1 MKFFTNK
8 SIWSKIIIVL
18 IFVLLFEFVVTKP
31 TLGAEVSETI
41 VEGGGTLLKPVMSL
55 VVTIGDGLMTVMQ
68 EVIMGNILTIAPV
81 DVEANIWEILGQ
93 VITAAVAVLA
103 CVAMIAGAIASGGG
117 VVLIIATIAK
127 SILTLGAGVAIGT
140 FVVPAV
146 TEGMASGT
154 MSNISASVFPDTVK
168 IPATLY
174 MPMFNYSPEAIFE
187 GKILLFNV
195 DFFGEPIKIQQDE
208 DGNYY
213 YNDGNE
219 EVITSPQNVAEDLSG
234 IISSWYVGIRNI
246 ALVVMMIVLLYI
258 AIRMML
264 STLASD
270 KAKHREMLKDWL
282 MGMLLLFLMH
292 YIMVFSVTIVQKL
305 TEVISASVDEN
316 VYAVKFPMDDNNKIA
331 KWFDENGLAYM
342 LYDENNNQMAQ
353 NEGDTIGESRYGDVA
368 YAIYMTNSVGKARL
382 DLQLDTG
389 GFSYVGKAICYL
401 ILVCFTVYFT
411 FVYLKRVLY
420 MAFLT
425 MIAPVVAVTYPIDKI
440 SDGSAQGF
448 SKWFKEYIFN
458 LLLQPLHLLL
468 YFTLITSAF
477 NLAGANIIYS
487 IVALGFMLP
496 AERLLR
502 SFFGFEKASTSGALS
517 GAAGGAL
524 AMAGINKLSSVI
536 TNRNH
541 GSSGKNLGTKE
552 DNGTYKEARSPFF
565 GDVDKTEA
573 LSEGFGG
580 DDEEGAGT
588 VRTADDNTLEQEGEE
603 GASRR
608 EEIPVA
614 PGQTT
619 LDLGDGYSEQPRTQ
633 NDFNE
638 INGSEHNN
646 LSGANGREEI
656 PVAPGQTTLDLG
668 EENNQTERIRQ
679 VNQDDEKQ
687 KDELETKKYSKEEI
701 NNRVKDEGKK
711 LSRRQRIIRGAT
723 KVAVRTAPFM
733 EKAAMVYK
741 PVARFAGAATAGA
754 LAVSAGIATGDPSN
768 ALQYGA
774 AGVGAGYM
782 AGKSASDATYENRSQ
797 FLRNRE
803 DMLKKLAERDEHNE
817 YAKSELMKI
826 RAKDY
831 RKAFKKNGYDD
842 ETIKRMQDDGT
853 INRYIDNDINAQ
865 KAVVA
870 EKYREET
877 GATQKKAI
885 ALSKYTDRV
894 GDAYDKADS
903 DKWQKQLSTEFK
915 DKSKLSQKMADK
927 AAKET
932 WDGIGT
938 MRKIEKRMKDIN

>member
-18 IFVLLFEFVVTKP
+18 IFVLLFEFVVAKP
-31 TLGAEVSETI
+31 TLGASTSENI
-41 VEGGGTLLKPVMSL
+41 VEGGGTLLKPILSL

-81 DVEANIWEILGQ
+81 DVEANIWEILGGI
-93 VITAAVAVLA
+93 ITAAVTVLA
-103 CVAMIAGAIASGGG
+103 CVALIAGAIATGG
-117 VVLIIATIAK
+117 VAVMIAAIAK
-127 SILTLGAGVAIGT
+127 SILTIGAGVAIGT

-146 TEGMASGT
+146 TDGMASGT
-154 MSNISASVFPDTVK
+154 MSNISASVFPDSVRL
-168 IPATLY
+168 PATLY

-195 DFFGEPIKIQQDE
+195 DFFGEPIKIEQDE

-213 YNDGNE
+213 YNDGDKK
-219 EVITSPQNVAEDLSG
+219 VITSPQNVAEDLSG
-234 IISSWYVGIRNI
+234 TISRWYVGIRNI
-246 ALVVMMIVLLYI
+246 ALVAMMIVLLYI
-258 AIRMML
+258 AIRMLL

-292 YIMVFSVTIVQKL
+292 YIMVFSVTVVQKL

-316 VYAVKFPMDDNNKIA
+316 VYAVKFPMDDNKKIA

-342 LYDENNNQMAQ
+342 LYDENGNQMATS
-353 NEGDTIGESRYGDVA
+353 EGDTIGESRYDDVA
-368 YAIYMTNSVGKARL
+368 YAIYMTNSVGKTRL
-382 DLQLDTG
+382 DLQFDTG
-389 GFSYVGKAICYL
+389 GFSYVGKALCYL
-401 ILVCFTVYFT
+401 ILVFFTVYFT

-425 MIAPVVAVTYPIDKI
+425 MIAPVVAITYPIDKI
-440 SDGSAQGF
+440 NDGSAQGF
-448 SKWFKEYIFN
+448 SKWFREYAFN

-477 NLAGANIIYS
+477 NLAGENIIYS

-541 GSSGKNLGTKE
+541 GTSGKNLGTKE
-552 DNGTYKEARSPFF
+552 DNGTYKEVKSPFF

-573 LSEGFGG
+573 LSEGYGG
-580 DDEEGAGT
+580 DDEESSDT
-588 VRTADDNTLEQEGEE
+588 VRTADNTLEQEGDE

-608 EEIPVA
+608 EGIPVV
-614 PGQTT
+614 PGQT
-619 LDLGDGYSEQPRTQ
+619 DIDEQ
-633 NDFNE
+633 
-638 INGSEHNN
+638 
-646 LSGANGREEI
+646 
-656 PVAPGQTTLDLG
+656 
-668 EENNQTERIRQ
+668 
-679 VNQDDEKQ
+679 EK
-687 KDELETKKYSKEEI
+687 DRLETAKYSKKAI
-701 NNRVKDEGKK
+701 NDKLHNHEGEPEKIREFRNKINEKVEPIRTRINSVKSGINDKKQELTDKAKPFTDKAKPFVDGGKYLASEGKK
-711 LSRRQRIIRGAT
+711 LAIRGVYKTAI
-723 KVAVRTAPFM
+723 RTAPLM
-733 EKAAMVYK
+733 EKAARVYK
-741 PVARFAGAATAGA
+741 PVARIAGAAGAGSLA
-754 LAVSAGIATGDPSN
+754 LAAGIATGDPSN
-768 ALQYGA
+768 VLQYGA

-842 ETIKRMQDDGT
+842 ETIKRMQEDGT
-853 INRYIDNDINAQ
+853 INRYIDNDIDAQ

-870 EKYREET
+870 ERYREET

-894 GDAYDKADS
+894 GDAYDKADA
-903 DKWQKQLSTEFK
+903 DKWQKQLSSEFR
-915 DKSKLSQKMADK
+915 DKNEKISPKMADK
-927 AAKET
+927 AAKDT
-932 WDGIGT
+932 WEGIGK
-938 MRKIEKRMKDIN
+938 MRKIQKKMKDIT

>member
-18 IFVLLFEFVVTKP
+18 IFVLLFEFVVAKP
-31 TLGAEVSETI
+31 TLGAGVSENI
-41 VEGGGTLLKPVMSL
+41 IEGGGTLLKPVMSL
-55 VVTIGDGLMTVMQ
+55 VVTIGDGFMAIMQKAILGNLLSTV
-68 EVIMGNILTIAPV
+68 PV
-81 DVEANIWEILGQ
+81 DVEANFWEILGQ
-93 VITAAVAVLA
+93 IITAGVAVLA
-103 CVAMIAGAIASGGG
+103 CFAMIAGAIASGVG
-117 VVLIIATIAK
+117 VVGAIAVIAK
-127 SILTLGAGVAIGT
+127 SILTLGAGAVIGT

-174 MPMFNYSPEAIFE
+174 MPIFNYSPEAIFE

-195 DFFGEPIKIQQDE
+195 DFFGEPIKIQQDP

-213 YNDGNE
+213 YMEGNE
-219 EVITSPQNVAEDLSG
+219 KVITSPQNIAEDLSG
-234 IISSWYVGIRNI
+234 LISSWYVGIRNI

-270 KAKHREMLKDWL
+270 KAKHKEMLKDWL

-292 YIMVFSVTIVQKL
+292 YIMVFSVTVVQKL
-305 TEVISASVDEN
+305 TKIISASVDEN

-331 KWFDENGLAYM
+331 KWFNENGLAYM
-342 LYDENNNQMAQ
+342 LYDENNNPMAQ
-353 NEGDTIGESRYGDVA
+353 SEGDKIEESRYGDVA
-368 YAIYMTNSVGKARL
+368 YAIYMTNSIGKARL
-382 DLQLDTG
+382 DLQFDTG
-389 GFSYVGKAICYL
+389 TYSYVGEAICYL
-401 ILVCFTVYFT
+401 ILVFFTVYFT

-477 NLAGANIIYS
+477 NLAGANIVYS

-502 SFFGFEKASTSGALS
+502 SFFGFEKANTSGALS

-552 DNGTYKEARSPFF
+552 DNGTYKEAKSPFV

-580 DDEEGAGT
+580 EGDT
-588 VRTADDNTLEQEGEE
+588 PVRTANDTFGQEDGE
-603 GASRR
+603 GPSRR

-619 LDLGDGYSEQPRTQ
+619 LDLGDEYSEQLNGNIPNVTSG
-633 NDFNE
+633 NE
-638 INGSEHNN
+638 QGE
-646 LSGANGREEI
+646 RETPQVI
-656 PVAPGQTTLDLG
+656 LGQTESNSG
-668 EENNQTERIRQ
+668 EENSQTERIRQ

-701 NNRVKDEGKK
+701 NNRVKGEGEK
-711 LSRRQRIIRGAT
+711 LSTKQRVIRGVA
-723 KVAVRTAPFM
+723 KAAVRTAPLM

-741 PVARFAGAATAGA
+741 PVARFAGAATAGSLA
-754 LAVSAGIATGDPSN
+754 LAAGIATGDPSN

-817 YAKSELMKI
+817 FAKSELMKI

-831 RKAFKKNGYDD
+831 KKAFKKNGYDD

-894 GDAYDKADS
+894 GDAYEKADS
-903 DKWQKQLSTEFK
+903 DKWKKQLSGEFQ
-915 DKSKLSQKMADK
+915 DKSKLSPKMADK

-938 MRKIEKRMKDIN
+938 MRKIEKRIKDVN